1 MTYAD
6 SVVTRSVAPAT
17 PRATEDAR
25 RTRVAVVCDLREE
38 NWHSMNLVADALI
51 ENLESAHA
59 ETFSASRVCPPL
71 RRRFSREGETAGR
84 RFNADR
90 LLNRFLDFP
99 RHVARRRS
107 EFDV

>member
-6 SVVTRSVAPAT
+6 SIATRHVA
-17 PRATEDAR
+17 RAQSHASEDAH

-38 NWHSMNLVADALI
+38 NWHSMNLVADSLI

-59 ETFSASRVCPPL
+59 GPFPASRVCPPL
-71 RRRFSREGETAGR
+71 RRRFSRAGETSGR

-90 LLNRFLDFP
+90 LFNRFLDYP
-99 RHVARRRS
+99 R
-107 EFDV
+107 